1 MKALPLSE
9 QFSLLGPNENVTL
22 HVNNDV
28 LHCTIKSLRKSNRH
42 FIVSFHGVN
51 DRDVA
56 ARYRGALLFSS
67 AIATAV
73 NEGDFFYDQI
83 IGLTVVSK
91 DGREIGKVVDIFDSG
106 AHDVYVVK
114 KNEKEYLIPAVREF
128 ICDIQLAGKKIVVNE
143 MEGLFD

>member
-9 QFSLLGPNENVTL
+9 QFFLLGPNENVTL
-22 HVNNDV
+22 HVNSDV
-28 LHCTIKSLRKSNRH
+28 LQCTINSLRKSNRH
-42 FIVSFHGVN
+42 FILSFHEVT

-56 ARYRGALLFSS
+56 ARYRGALLFSPVRTV
-67 AIATAV
+67 AM
-73 NEGDFFYDQI
+73 NEGEFFYEQI

-91 DGREIGKVVDIFDSG
+91 EGREIGKVVDIFDSR
-106 AHDVYVVK
+106 AHDVYVVR

-128 ICDIQLAGKKIVVNE
+128 ICDIQLAEKKIVVNE